1 MRGVGTTESWLSPM
15 NIGLSG
21 GILSC
26 CKGDYQIGS
35 GSGSEGGS
43 ALVKRAGAGGKV
55 GAGSSYT
62 TPLSRLLRL
71 EAVVGIGQKGM
82 EVKAAERICRG
93 AAGCFR

>member
-1 MRGVGTTESWLSPM
+1 MVVCHQAE
-15 NIGLSG
+15 GLSEV
-21 GILSC
+21 
-26 CKGDYQIGS
+26 S

-43 ALVKRAGAGGKV
+43 ALVKRAGAGAGAGGKV

-71 EAVVGIGQKGM
+71 EAVVGTGRKGM
-82 EVKAAERICRG
+82 EAKTTERICRG